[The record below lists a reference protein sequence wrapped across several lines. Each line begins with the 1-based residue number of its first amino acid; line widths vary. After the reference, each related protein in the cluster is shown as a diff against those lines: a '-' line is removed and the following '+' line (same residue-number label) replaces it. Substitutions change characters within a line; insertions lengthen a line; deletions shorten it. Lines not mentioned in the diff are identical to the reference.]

1 MADYTLSSSGLGS
14 MAQENQIDSDWTD
27 LQPLIT
33 PDELKDLHL
42 FGIPLV
48 SAIRDPITSKPA
60 VMTPPLIKK
69 YINEAVML
77 AEEETKLAI
86 LPRQVLEK
94 AAFDRAEYD
103 SFGYFQLRQR
113 PVASI
118 QSLQVVPSNEMPV
131 FDMPL
136 DWIDMG
142 LLHLGQINIIPLTIA
157 VKSGAVVPITTTPG
171 GAAFLSVFGNKSWIS
186 SFWEIKY
193 TVGYINGN
201 LPKRIN
207 HLIGIIAAMEVLS
220 ALAATYSRTQSQSL
234 SMDGMS
240 QSISSPGPQL
250 FMQRLQELAEKRKW
264 LVGKLQSRHNSK
276 IFISNI

>member
-1 MADYTLSSSGLGS
+1 MVDYTLSKNGLGA
-14 MAQENQIDSDWTD
+14 MAQENVIDSDWVD

-33 PDELKDLHL
+33 PEELKDLHL

-48 SAIRDPITSKPA
+48 SGIRDPITNKCQ
-60 VMTPPLIKK
+60 VMTDTLIKK
-69 YINEAVML
+69 YISEALML
-77 AEEETKLAI
+77 AEEETKLII

-118 QSLQVVPSNEMPV
+118 QSLQVVPSNEEPV
-131 FDMPL
+131 FDLPL
-136 DWIDMG
+136 EWIDTG

-157 VKSGAVVPITTTPG
+157 VKSGTVVPLSTTPG
-171 GAAFLSVFGNKSWIS
+171 GATFLSVFGNKAWIS
-186 SFWEIKY
+186 AFWEIKY
-193 TVGYINGN
+193 TVGYINGQ

-207 HLIGIIAAMEVLS
+207 HLIGVIAAMEVLS
-220 ALAATYSRTQSQSL
+220 ALAATYSRSQSQSL
-234 SMDGMS
+234 SIDGMS
-240 QSISSPGPQL
+240 QSVSFPGPQL

-264 LVGKLQSRHNSK
+264 MVGKLQSRYNSK
-276 IFISNI
+276 IFIGNV